1 MHTATT
7 LRDPYIIHAVSVQ
20 PDSLKLPSCLFS
32 KSFYKNRN
40 SLPIGCFH
48 YSSKHISLL
57 MQPPR
62 YTSTCYFQKENS
74 LKETSLPVQTLS
86 GFPIEKLNGEVVLV
100 RIDTNLVLNTSN
112 SYDKSSLERT
122 IFTIKYL
129 YSAKARVLIATR
141 WAESEDPRTSC
152 QKSLSDYLSSLLQLR
167 VTPLQL
173 GTKQEAE
180 EGSIFLLENLA
191 NFSGELANC
200 PRFSKKLA
208 HCVTIFVDDAFSL
221 SHRMLASTVGV
232 AGFCHVSLAGFNF
245 EKELSD
251 LLQLVDTTTPPYFAI
266 IGGDNFSKKAPALQ
280 LIASKCDG
288 LFFIGKLA
296 FQIMK
301 GLNLSVPHHFL
312 EKNVTCEV
320 EKLIQIAQDREV
332 PIFFPTD
339 FVCAKNTDHE
349 LSEIFGSDE
358 ILTGWT
364 PVDIGPKSLEKI
376 SSVISSCKKILWIG
390 PPSLRLLK
398 EDTSGASHLAA
409 ILHKSSNNGCE
420 IFSAGNIPCNAMGQ
434 ISRSSSQIK
443 LLKNTTVLWE
453 FLKGR
458 TLPGI
463 AALDKAYPYA
473 IRWDSVFSDPSL
485 PLVVDIGS
493 GNGLFLFQMAKKV
506 KDSNFLGLEMN
517 KKLVSRCR
525 NGVLL
530 SKLKNLHFIST
541 NATSSFGPIVSSY
554 PGKLVL
560 ATIQCPNP
568 DFNKGIYRWKMVQ
581 RTLVEAII
589 DLLAIKG
596 KVFLQSDVEAVTIEM
611 REQFITYGKGKVVID
626 VEDGEEWMEENPFG
640 VRTDWELHTIAR
652 GNPMYRTMLRKIG

>member
-1 MHTATT
+1 MHTTM
-7 LRDPYIIHAVSVQ
+7 LRDPYIIHTASVR
-20 PDSLKLPSCLFS
+20 PDSSKLFSCLFS
-32 KSFYKNRN
+32 KSFHKNRN
-40 SLPIGCFH
+40 SLPIGYFH

-57 MQPPR
+57 MQPLR
-62 YTSTCYFQKENS
+62 YTSTSYFQKENS
-74 LKETSLPVQTLS
+74 IKETSLPVQTLS
-86 GFPIEKLNGEVVLV
+86 SFPIEKLNGEVVLV
-100 RIDTNLVLNTSN
+100 RFDINLALNTSN

-122 IFTIKYL
+122 ISTINYL
-129 YSAKARVLIATR
+129 YSAKARILIATS

-180 EGSIFLLENLA
+180 ERSIFLLENLA

-200 PRFSKKLA
+200 PRFSEKLA
-208 HCVTIFVDDAFSL
+208 HCVTVFVDDAFSL

-245 EKELSD
+245 EKELND
-251 LLQLVDTTTPPYFAI
+251 LLRLVDTTTPSYFAI

-296 FQIMK
+296 FQIMN
-301 GLNLSVPHHFL
+301 GLNLSVPYHFL
-312 EKNVTCEV
+312 EKNATNEV
-320 EKLIQIAQDREV
+320 QKLIQIAQEREV
-332 PIFFPTD
+332 PIFYPTD

-349 LSEIFGSDE
+349 LSEIFGSDK
-358 ILTGWT
+358 ILAGWT
-364 PVDIGPKSLEKI
+364 PVDIGPKSLERI
-376 SSVISSCKKILWIG
+376 SSVISSCQKILWIG
-390 PPSLRLLK
+390 PPSLHLLK
-398 EDTSGASHLAA
+398 EDTLGASQLAA
-409 ILHKSSNNGCE
+409 LLHKSSNKGCE
-420 IFSAGNIPCNAMGQ
+420 IFAAGNVPCNAMGR
-434 ISRSSSQIK
+434 ISSSSSQIR

-485 PLVVDIGS
+485 PLIVDVGS

-517 KKLVSRCR
+517 KKLVSRCL
-525 NGVLL
+525 NGVHLTK
-530 SKLKNLHFIST
+530 SKNLHFIST

-554 PGKLVL
+554 PGNLVL
-560 ATIQCPNP
+560 VTIQCPNP
-568 DFNKGIYRWKMVQ
+568 DFNKSVYRWKMVQ

-596 KVFLQSDVEAVTIEM
+596 KVFLQSDVDAVTIEM
-611 REQFITYGKGKVVID
+611 REQFITYGRGKMVID
-626 VEDGEEWMEENPFG
+626 VEDREEWTKENPFG
-640 VRTDWELHTIAR
+640 VRTDWELHAMAR
-652 GNPMYRTMLRKIG
+652 GKPMYRTMLRKIG